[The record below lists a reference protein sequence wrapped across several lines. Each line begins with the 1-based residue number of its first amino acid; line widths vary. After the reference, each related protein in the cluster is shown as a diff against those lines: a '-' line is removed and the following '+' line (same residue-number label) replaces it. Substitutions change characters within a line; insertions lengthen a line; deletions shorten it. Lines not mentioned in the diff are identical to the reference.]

1 MKNSTTTHPE
11 WALAFKRPG
20 TELRHIRGK
29 YYIYEYKT
37 VYDNTRKRPKK
48 ISGKLLGSVTQE
60 GGFIPSRKRELEKG
74 VIVSSPIHCKEFG
87 VVELIAGRF
96 QEYTAALEEVFPT
109 EWKDILAI
117 AYCRFVH
124 RCPLKSIPYRIASSY
139 LPEQFGIKPFSE
151 KHASGTLNRIG
162 GQRDKMLRYMRSFI
176 RQDDYILIDGT
187 NIFSNSSNISLARL
201 GYNKEMQYDTQF
213 NLLYIYSA
221 SSRMPLYYRLL
232 PGNIRDVKSFKN
244 SLLEAGLQKAVVI
257 TDKGFYSQ
265 ANVNLLRDEK
275 LQFIMPLKR
284 DNAVINYDSIT
295 NNTFKTGM
303 SYFEHEKRIIWYR
316 MFVLEEDLKVY
327 LFLDE
332 QLKVREDKDYLTRVK
347 TMPEKYSI
355 EKYHQ
360 RKDRFGTIAMLSVIN
375 DEPQA
380 IYQTYK
386 SRMEIEEMFDSMK
399 NVMDADHTY
408 MQDEQTLQG
417 WMFINHITMQWYQQL
432 FIDLKEKKL
441 LKSISVNDVIQ
452 HLTDVKKIK
461 INNQWY
467 LNEFTSYTQ
476 KLVSKVGVK
485 LK

>member
-1 MKNSTTTHPE
+1 MKKEQSTHPA
-11 WALAFKRPG
+11 WALAVKKPG
-20 TELRHIRGK
+20 TELRCIRGRF
-29 YYIYEYKT
+29 YLYEYKT
-37 VYDNTRKRPKK
+37 VYDNMRKRPKK

-60 GGFIPSRKRELEKG
+60 DGFVPSRKRELEKG
-74 VIVSSPIHCKEFG
+74 ITVSTSIQCKEYG
-87 VVELIAGRF
+87 VVELISKRF
-96 QEYTAALEEVFPT
+96 SEYSTALEKVFPN
-109 EWKDILAI
+109 EWKEILAI
-117 AYCRFVH
+117 AYCRFVY
-124 RCPLKSIPYRIASSY
+124 RCPLKSIPFRLASSY
-139 LPEQFGIKPFSE
+139 LPDQFEIKPFGE
-151 KHASGTLNRIG
+151 KHASGILNRIG
-162 GQRDKMLRYMRSFI
+162 GQRGKVLQYMQSFMKH
-176 RQDDYILIDGT
+176 DDYILIDGT
-187 NIFSNSSNISLARL
+187 NIFSNSNNISLAKM
-201 GYNKEMQYDTQF
+201 GYNKDMQYDTQF

-221 SSRMPLYYRLL
+221 NSRMPLYYRLL
-232 PGNIRDVKSFKN
+232 PGNIRDVKAFKN
-244 SLLEAGLQKAVVI
+244 SLLEAGLQSAVVI

-265 ANVNLLRDEK
+265 ANVNLMQEEK

-284 DNAVINYDSIT
+284 DNAIINYNQIV
-295 NNTFKTGM
+295 NNTFKTGT
-303 SYFEHEKRIIWYR
+303 SYFEHEKRIIWYKT
-316 MFVLEEDLKVY
+316 FVLQDNLKVY

-332 QLKVREDKDYLTRVK
+332 QLKVREDKDYLTRIK
-347 TMPEKYSI
+347 TVPEKYNI

-360 RKDRFGTIAMLSVIN
+360 KKNWFGTIAMLSVID

-386 SRMEIEEMFDSMK
+386 SRMEIEELFDSMK

-417 WMFINHITMQWYQQL
+417 WMFVNHITMQWYQQL

-476 KLVSKVGVK
+476 KLIAKFGVK
-485 LK
+485 IV